1 VNTLS
6 WAERLDLDTGLR
18 AFVEAEIARA
28 KVDVSALRCENE
40 RLCEANNALTVKVR
54 MLESAL
60 ATRQGR
66 S

>member
-1 VNTLS
+1 MSVS
-6 WAERLDLDTGLR
+6 WAERMCLDTGLQ
-18 AFVEAEIARA
+18 AFVEAEVARA

-40 RLCEANNALTVKVR
+40 RLKESNNALTVKVR

-60 ATRQGR
+60 SIKKGR